1 MSEVKITPLAR
12 RLAEENGIDWRQIK
26 GTGPDGTVVERDILA
41 FLAKVMAGE
50 VNLPP
55 TPEEAAPPASVVP
68 DMTQAQAVLQKEGV
82 QLGDLVPSSPSTPP
96 PPESALPTLEDIEFD
111 IDLEPTPPPPVPPA
125 SAAFEEAPTL
135 APEPEIV
142 PNFEEPKPL
151 VNTGPLPT
159 LQWEEPE
166 PLSPTPEVNPELAS
180 LPPLPSEPDLEPP
193 SSANKLVWETQE
205 VLTAPEVP
213 APAFEPLAPGMS
225 FTNNPEPRPA
235 EAELPPVPGYQP
247 PVEAPPTPP
256 AAAIPTPF
264 ASAGLG
270 AAPGI
275 GTTPSTQMLRVQAWQ
290 RLVSIAPAQEAAQTL
305 SEAWHMEVG
314 LDALL
319 YRAVDKALSDTQT
332 PLRPTKGHLEGNEL
346 KSLRVAPAQSLRGT
360 LDSLRMASEPAE
372 GLVVLSLADS
382 AFDQVIFPG
391 LSTLTLGR
399 ASGGH
404 ALLSLSGDMQAD
416 QAGKLL
422 ERIAYYLERP
432 ILLA

>member
-55 TPEEAAPPASVVP
+55 TPEETAPPASVVP

-96 PPESALPTLEDIEFD
+96 PPASALPTLEDIEFD
-111 IDLEPTPPPPVPPA
+111 LDLEPTPPPPVPPA

-135 APEPEIV
+135 ASEPEIV
-142 PNFEEPKPL
+142 PNFEEPEPL
-151 VNTGPLPT
+151 VSTGPLST

-166 PLSPTPEVNPELAS
+166 PLSPLPEVNPELAS

-193 SSANKLVWETQE
+193 SSANKLIWETQE

-213 APAFEPLAPGMS
+213 APAPEPLAPGMS
-225 FTNNPEPRPA
+225 FTNTPEAPSAEPA
-235 EAELPPVPGYQP
+235 VPPAPEHQA
-247 PVEAPPTPP
+247 PVEAAAAPLTPP
-256 AAAIPTPF
+256 AASIPTPF
-264 ASAGLG
+264 ANTGLG
-270 AAPGI
+270 VGPA
-275 GTTPSTQMLRVQAWQ
+275 PSTQMLRVQAWQ
-290 RLVSIAPAQEAAQTL
+290 RLVAIGPAQEAAQTL
-305 SEAWHMEVG
+305 SEAWRMEVG

-319 YRAVDKALSDTQT
+319 YRAADKALSDTQT

-360 LDSLRMASEPAE
+360 LDSLRMASDPAE
-372 GLVVLSLADS
+372 GLVVLSLANS

-399 ASGGH
+399 ANAGH
-404 ALLSLSGDMQAD
+404 ALLTLSGDISSELA
-416 QAGKLL
+416 AKLL
-422 ERIAYYLERP
+422 ERVAYYLERP